1 MDPLA
6 IVAVLIAG
14 LFAGNLLYIAVLR
27 WVATSAE
34 LLRSSPGKWSLVAA
48 ASLFNSGPWLLV
60 VVFTFAYYVHSE
72 PWAMWFFAGAGVAVS
87 FFLTIT
93 VVFGLK
99 QRAIQARRKNAA

>member
-1 MDPLA
+1 MDPLPIA
-6 IVAVLIAG
+6 AVIFGG
-14 LFAGNLLYIAVLR
+14 LFAGNLLFNAVLR

-60 VVFTFAYYVHSE
+60 IVGAFAYFVHSE
-72 PWAMWFFAGAGVAVS
+72 PWAMWFFAGVGIAVS
-87 FFLTIT
+87 FFLTFT

-99 QRAIQARRKNAA
+99 QRAIQAKGKNAA